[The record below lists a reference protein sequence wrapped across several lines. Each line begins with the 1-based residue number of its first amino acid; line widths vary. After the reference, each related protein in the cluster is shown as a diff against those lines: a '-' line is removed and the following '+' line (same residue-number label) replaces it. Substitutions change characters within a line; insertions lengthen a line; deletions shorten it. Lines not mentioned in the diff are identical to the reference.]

1 MSVIRAAST
10 DLLRVVA
17 ESLNN
22 VCGLKP
28 KIVQNFGSGI
38 WERGEPAVM
47 NRSHWVCFPA
57 DGGGLDV
64 TS

>member
-1 MSVIRAAST
+1 M
-10 DLLRVVA
+10 RVVA

-28 KIVQNFGSGI
+28 KIVQNFGSGM
-38 WERGEPAVM
+38 WGRGGERRGEGRGEPAVK
-47 NRSHWVCFPA
+47 NRLQWVCCPA